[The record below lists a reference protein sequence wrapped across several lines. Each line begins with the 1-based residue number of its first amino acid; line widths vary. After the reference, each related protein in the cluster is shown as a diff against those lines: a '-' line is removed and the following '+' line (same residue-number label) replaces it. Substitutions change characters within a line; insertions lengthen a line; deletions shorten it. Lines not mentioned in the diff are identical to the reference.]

1 MKRRDPDSTTF
12 APILGDKQAAIGLI
26 ERHVLARYREVLAD
40 TATKINAAHQ
50 KAQHH
55 AGQAIDA
62 AKEVGA
68 MLLEVKKQ
76 LPHGQFL
83 PWVSANC
90 TVSERQAQ
98 RYMAAAQG
106 KPMPVRAIKCDTV
119 SLLPKAVQTIA
130 DTTPSL
136 TLKDNEAVHLR
147 IDGAEVYI
155 LPHKTPGV
163 IHLIHFHGNEQEGW
177 ECSYTQNRGVY
188 AKWVPLLLNYYM
200 PNWWSICSIERFAFE
215 GVEKNPLSDDGMFAD
230 ILAGGGAA

>member
-1 MKRRDPDSTTF
+1 MKREPDFTTF
-12 APILGDKQAAIGLI
+12 APILGDKDAAIGLI
-26 ERHVLARYREVLAD
+26 ERHVLARYGEVLAD

-55 AGQAIDA
+55 AGQAIEA

-76 LPHGQFL
+76 LPHGEFL

-98 RYMAAAQG
+98 RYMAAALG
-106 KPMPVRAIKCDTV
+106 KPLPVRAIKCDTV
-119 SLLPKAVQTIA
+119 SHLPKAVQTIA

-147 IDGAEVYI
+147 MDGAEVYI

-163 IHLIHFHGNEQEGW
+163 IHYAHLQWDEQKEGW
-177 ECSYTQNRGVY
+177 ECSYSQKRGMY
-188 AKWVPLLLNYYM
+188 AKGVSVFINHVL

-215 GVEKNPLSDDGMFAD
+215 GVEKNPLSDDGIFA
-230 ILAGGGAA
+230 GGAAA